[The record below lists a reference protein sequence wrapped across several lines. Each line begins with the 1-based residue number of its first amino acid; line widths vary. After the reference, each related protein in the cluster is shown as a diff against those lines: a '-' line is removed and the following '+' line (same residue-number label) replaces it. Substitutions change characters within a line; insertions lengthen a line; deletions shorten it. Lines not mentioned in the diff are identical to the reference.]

1 MIPSLANRRDQLR
14 KTIGVLNL
22 PQQRSIIGNWL
33 GARMPPRKKAKS
45 AAAHKIR
52 NQHRTKSRSADY
64 STGKGKDGS
73 CPIVGIGGSAG
84 GFEAA
89 MELLRHLPSRTGMAF
104 VIVQHLD
111 PHHGSRLPN
120 LLGKATAM
128 PVSEIAGTTT
138 PKPNEVYVQP
148 PNKCVIAKNGKL
160 TLVRRTERLN
170 IAIDHFFES
179 LAEECGSRAIGIVLS
194 GTGSDGTAGLR
205 AIKAAGGLTFAQTEA
220 SAKFDAMP
228 RSAIRSGF
236 VDLVLPPDAIAGEL
250 RRIAD
255 HPYIRRPLADAEQ
268 AEKEAYRQ
276 ADDLG
281 RIFLSLKKHMGVDF
295 SAYKESTL
303 LRRVHR
309 RMALHR
315 IEELSRYARYLRN
328 NKKEIEALFDD
339 LLINVTRFFR
349 DEALFRALK
358 KRFLPGLL
366 RNKKKD
372 RQREL
377 RVWVPGCATGE
388 EVYSLA
394 ICILEVLGNQLSKI
408 RVQIFGTDLSESV
421 IEHAR
426 AGIYPSTIEKDVPKA
441 RLNRFFVKRDGSYHI
456 HRNVR
461 DICTFARQNITAD
474 PPFSRLDLIS
484 CRNVLIYLSPE
495 LHKRCIPQFHYA
507 LNPGGY
513 LILGPAESVGMY
525 DELFKLVDKK
535 NKIYAKEA
543 KTGSRT
549 ADFIPQRRLE
559 LSRFG
564 TTAQTAIRANF
575 NADILKMADR
585 IILSTYAPAAVV
597 IDHDFLV
604 QQFRGHTELFLE
616 HMPGPAT
623 LNLIQLARPNLVP
636 DLRTTIRR
644 AIKTDKPARAERAK
658 VTLRGKNYEINIQV
672 VPFKVPG
679 ADKSWFLVI
688 FDESTSGNK
697 RERLLRLL
705 GKTSARHEVT
715 ELRRELAA
723 SKDSL
728 QNTIE
733 EQEATNEELK
743 AANEEIE
750 SSNEELQSTNE
761 ELETAKE
768 ELQSTNEELTTLN
781 EELSNRNLEMMQL
794 TNELN
799 NLLASTQMPIV
810 MVDNALTV
818 RRATPASR
826 SAFNI
831 LPTDIG
837 RPLSELRPNI
847 NISDLDNILR
857 EVIETLGTRERKVT
871 DKEGRPY
878 SLRVRPYRTADDKID
893 GAVITLVDI
902 DGGREGDVVKSR
914 RQTKDAS
921 PHQ

>member
-1 MIPSLANRRDQLR
+1 MKA
-14 KTIGVLNL
+14 
-22 PQQRSIIGNWL
+22 
-33 GARMPPRKKAKS
+33 MPPKETARKKVPPSRKSGRGAAK
-45 AAAHKIR
+45 
-52 NQHRTKSRSADY
+52 KSID
-64 STGKGKDGS
+64 

-120 LLGKATAM
+120 LLGKATSM
-128 PVSEIAGTTT
+128 PVTEITGTTA
-138 PKPNEVYVQP
+138 PKPNSVYVQP
-148 PNKCVIAKNGKL
+148 PDKCVIAKNGKL
-160 TLVRRTERLN
+160 TLVQRTQRLN
-170 IAIDHFFES
+170 VAIDHFFES

-205 AIKAAGGLTFAQTEA
+205 AIKAAGGLTFAQSEA

-236 VDLVLPPDAIAGEL
+236 VDVVLPPDAIARE
-250 RRIAD
+250 IQSVSD
-255 HPYIRRPLADAEQ
+255 HPYIRSPLADAQ
-268 AEKEAYRQ
+268 QVEKEAYRQ

-281 RIFLSLKKHMGVDF
+281 RIFLSLKKQMGVDF
-295 SAYKESTL
+295 SAYKQSTL
-303 LRRVHR
+303 VRRVHR

-315 IEELSRYARYLRN
+315 LENLSQYARYLRN
-328 NKKEIEALFDD
+328 NKKEIEALFAD

-349 DEALFRALK
+349 DDALFRALK
-358 KRFLPGLL
+358 KRFLPALL
-366 RNKKKD
+366 KNKKKD

-394 ICILEVLGNQLSKI
+394 ICILEVLGSQLSKI

-421 IEHAR
+421 VEHAR
-426 AGIYPSTIEKDVPKA
+426 AGIYPGAIEKDVPKA
-441 RLNRFFVKRDGSYHI
+441 RLNRFFVKRDGSYQI

-461 DICTFARQNITAD
+461 DICTFARQDITAD

-513 LILGPAESVGMY
+513 LVLGPAESVGLY
-525 DELFKLVDKK
+525 GELFKLVDKK
-535 NKIYAKEA
+535 NKIYTKEA
-543 KTGSRT
+543 KSSPQP
-549 ADFIPQRRLE
+549 ANFISQRGLQ

-564 TTAQTAIRANF
+564 TARTAIGANF

-597 IDHDFLV
+597 IDHNFLV
-604 QQFRGHTELFLE
+604 QQFRGRTDLFLE
-616 HMPGPAT
+616 HTPGPAT

-644 AIKTDKPARAERAK
+644 AIKTDKPVRAERVK
-658 VTLRGKNYEINIQV
+658 VTLRGKNYDINIQV

-697 RERLLRLL
+697 PERLLRVL
-705 GKTSARHEVT
+705 GKTSAQREVT
-715 ELRRELAA
+715 ELRRELAN

-728 QNTIE
+728 QTIIE

-781 EELSNRNLEMMQL
+781 EELSNRNLEMLQV

-799 NLLASTQMPIV
+799 NLLASIQMPIV

-818 RRATPASR
+818 RRATPAAR
-826 SAFNI
+826 EAFNI

-837 RPLSELRPNI
+837 RPLDQLRPNI
-847 NISDLDNILR
+847 DVPDLENILR
-857 EVIETLGTRERKVT
+857 DVIDTLGTRERKVT
-871 DKEGRPY
+871 DKEGREY
-878 SLRVRPYRTADDKID
+878 SLRVRPYRTTDNKID
-893 GAVITLVDI
+893 GAVLTLVDI
-902 DGGREGDVVKSR
+902 DG
-914 RQTKDAS
+914 TKKGDAS
-921 PHQ
+921 KTENRTKNVLSRK

>member
-1 MIPSLANRRDQLR
+1 MAAKR
-14 KTIGVLNL
+14 
-22 PQQRSIIGNWL
+22 
-33 GARMPPRKKAKS
+33 KAKS
-45 AAAHKIR
+45 
-52 NQHRTKSRSADY
+52 RTPFSRVKTSDRRSSQSKLAKAQPR
-64 STGKGKDGS
+64 SGPAKAKLS

-89 MELLRHLPSRTGMAF
+89 MELLRHLPTRTGMAF

-120 LLGKATAM
+120 LLGKATSM
-128 PVSEIAGTTT
+128 PVTEVTETIT
-138 PKPNEVYVQP
+138 PQPNAIYVQP

-160 TLVRRTERLN
+160 TLVSRTEKLN
-170 IAIDHFFES
+170 VAIDHFFES

-236 VDLVLPPDAIAGEL
+236 VDVVLPPDAIAREL

-255 HPYIRRPLADAEQ
+255 HPYIRRPLPNAEEV
-268 AEKEAYRQ
+268 EKEAYRQ

-281 RIFLSLKKHMGVDF
+281 RIFLTLKKQMGVDF
-295 SAYKESTL
+295 SGYKETTL
-303 LRRVHR
+303 IRRVNR

-315 IEELSRYARYLRN
+315 IEKLSQYARYLRN

-358 KRFLPGLL
+358 KRFLPTLL
-366 RNKKKD
+366 RNKKKE

-426 AGIYPSTIEKDVPKA
+426 AGIYPGAIEKDVSQA
-441 RLNRFFVKRDGSYHI
+441 RLNRFFVKRDGFYQI

-513 LILGPAESVGMY
+513 LILGPAESVGLY
-525 DELFKLVDKK
+525 DELFKLEDKK
-535 NKIYAKEA
+535 NKIYAK
-543 KTGSRT
+543 TVVTTPRM
-549 ADFIPQRRLE
+549 ADLIPQRGLG
-559 LSRFG
+559 LSHLGERS
-564 TTAQTAIRANF
+564 TAAAGANLGG
-575 NADILKMADR
+575 DLLKVADR
-585 IILSTYAPAAVV
+585 IMLSAYAPAAVV
-597 IDHDFLV
+597 IDQDMHV
-604 QQFRGHTELFLE
+604 QQFRGRTELFLE
-616 HMPGPAT
+616 HAPGPAT
-623 LNLIQLARPNLVP
+623 FNLLRLARPTLVP
-636 DLRTTIRR
+636 DLRATIHR
-644 AIKTDKPARAERAK
+644 AIKTDKPARKERVK
-658 VTLRGKNYEINIQV
+658 VKLSGQTYEINIQA
-672 VPFKVPG
+672 VPFKIPG
-679 ADKSWFLVI
+679 TDKSWLLVI
-688 FDESTSGNK
+688 FDETTKGAK
-697 RERLLRLL
+697 REKPPGAL
-705 GKTSARHEVT
+705 GKTGTEREVG

-723 SKDSL
+723 SQESL
-728 QNTIE
+728 QAIIE

-743 AANEEIE
+743 SANEEIE

-768 ELQSTNEELTTLN
+768 ELQS
-781 EELSNRNLEMMQL
+781 
-794 TNELN
+794 
-799 NLLASTQMPIV
+799 
-810 MVDNALTV
+810 
-818 RRATPASR
+818 
-826 SAFNI
+826 
-831 LPTDIG
+831 
-837 RPLSELRPNI
+837 
-847 NISDLDNILR
+847 
-857 EVIETLGTRERKVT
+857 
-871 DKEGRPY
+871 
-878 SLRVRPYRTADDKID
+878 
-893 GAVITLVDI
+893 
-902 DGGREGDVVKSR
+902 
-914 RQTKDAS
+914 
-921 PHQ
+921 

>member
-1 MIPSLANRRDQLR
+1 MRAMPANKKKKSSKEHRASVKR
-14 KTIGVLNL
+14 KSK
-22 PQQRSIIGNWL
+22 PQFGPD
-33 GARMPPRKKAKS
+33 GPGEKEKS
-45 AAAHKIR
+45 
-52 NQHRTKSRSADY
+52 SAI
-64 STGKGKDGS
+64 

-111 PHHGSRLPN
+111 PHHASRLPN
-120 LLGKATAM
+120 LLGKVTAM
-128 PVSEIAGTTT
+128 PVSEVTQTTT
-138 PKPNEVYVQP
+138 PKPNTVYVQP
-148 PNKCVIAKNGKL
+148 PNKCVIAKDGTL
-160 TLVRRTERLN
+160 TVVRREERLN

-179 LAEECGSRAIGIVLS
+179 LAEECGSRAIGVVLS

-205 AIKAAGGLTFAQTEA
+205 AIKAAGGLTFAQSEE

-228 RSAIRSGF
+228 RSAIRAGF
-236 VDLVLPPDAIAGEL
+236 VDLVLPPGEIAREIE
-250 RRIAD
+250 RIAN
-255 HPYIRRPLADAEQ
+255 HPYIRRPLSDPEEI
-268 AEKEAYRQ
+268 EKAAYRQ

-281 RIFLSLKKHMGVDF
+281 RIFLSLKKQMGVDF
-295 SAYKESTL
+295 SAFKESTL
-303 LRRVHR
+303 IRRIHR

-315 IEELSRYARYLRN
+315 IDTLKRYAQFLRD
-328 NKKEIEALFDD
+328 NKKEIETLFDD

-349 DEALFRALK
+349 DGIVFGALK
-358 KRFLPGLL
+358 KRFLPALF
-366 RNKKKD
+366 KKKSKA

-394 ICILEVLGNQLSKI
+394 ICILEALGGQAAKWRI
-408 RVQIFGTDLSESV
+408 QIFGTDLSESV
-421 IEHAR
+421 VEHAR
-426 AGIYPSTIEKDVPKA
+426 MGIYSSAIEKDVSQA
-441 RLNRFFVKRDGSYHI
+441 RLKRFFVKRDGTYQI

-507 LNPGGY
+507 LNPGSY

-525 DELFKLVDKK
+525 EELFKLVDKK
-535 NKIYAKEA
+535 AKIYTKEA
-543 KTGSRT
+543 KTGPRA
-549 ADFIPQRRLE
+549 ADLIAPRGLE

-564 TTAQTAIRANF
+564 TTARSGNGITF

-585 IILSTYAPAAVV
+585 IVLSTYAPAAVV
-597 IDHDFLV
+597 IDHNFLV
-604 QQFRGHTELFLE
+604 QQFRGHTDLFLE
-616 HMPGPAT
+616 HTPGPAT
-623 LNLIQLARPNLVP
+623 LNLFQLARPNLVP
-636 DLRTTIRR
+636 DLRSTIRR
-644 AIKTDKPARAERAK
+644 AIKTDKPARVDRAK
-658 VTLRGKNYEINIQV
+658 ITLRGKNYEINIQV

-697 RERLLRLL
+697 PERLMRVL
-705 GKTSARHEVT
+705 GKTSAQREVT
-715 ELRRELAA
+715 DLRRELAA

-728 QNTIE
+728 QTIIE

-818 RRATPASR
+818 RRATPAAR

-847 NISDLDNILR
+847 DVPDLENILQ

-871 DKEGRPY
+871 DKDGRQY
-878 SLRVRPYRTADDKID
+878 SLRIRPYRTTDNKID
-893 GAVITLVDI
+893 GAVFTLVDI
-902 DGGREGDVVKSR
+902 DGAANGRRKKSGSGLPNEN
-914 RQTKDAS
+914 KK
-921 PHQ
+921 

>member
-1 MIPSLANRRDQLR
+1 MRAMPANR
-14 KTIGVLNL
+14 K
-22 PQQRSIIGNWL
+22 
-33 GARMPPRKKAKS
+33 
-45 AAAHKIR
+45 
-52 NQHRTKSRSADY
+52 TKSSGAKRPSVKRNPKPQFGADGDGEKQKSSSA
-64 STGKGKDGS
+64 

-89 MELLRHLPSRTGMAF
+89 MEFLRNLPQKTGMAF

-111 PHHGSRLPN
+111 PHHASRLSN
-120 LLGKATAM
+120 LLGKVTAM
-128 PVSEIAGTTT
+128 PVSEVTRTTT
-138 PKPNEVYVQP
+138 PKPNTVYVQP
-148 PNKCVIAKNGKL
+148 TNKCVTAKNGAL

-205 AIKAAGGLTFAQTEA
+205 AIKAAGGLTFAQTEE

-236 VDLVLPPDAIAGEL
+236 VDLVLPPDAMAHEIQ
-250 RRIAD
+250 RIAD
-255 HPYIRRPLADAEQ
+255 HPYIRRPLADAEEV
-268 AEKEAYRQ
+268 EKDVYRQ

-281 RIFLSLKKHMGVDF
+281 RIFLTLKKQMGVDF
-295 SAYKESTL
+295 SGYKETTL
-303 LRRVHR
+303 IRRVNR

-315 IEELSRYARYLRN
+315 IEKLSQYARYLRN

-358 KRFLPGLL
+358 KRFLPTLL
-366 RNKKKD
+366 RNKKKE

-426 AGIYPSTIEKDVPKA
+426 AGIYPGAIEKDVPRA
-441 RLNRFFVKRDGSYHI
+441 RLNRFFVKRDGSYQI
-456 HRNVR
+456 HRSVR
-461 DICTFARQNITAD
+461 DICTFARQNLTAD

-484 CRNVLIYLSPE
+484 CRNVLIYLSSE

-525 DELFKLVDKK
+525 DELFKLADKK
-535 NKIYAKEA
+535 NKIYTKEA
-543 KTGSRT
+543 KTGPRA
-549 ADFIPQRRLE
+549 ADLIPPRGLE
-559 LSRFG
+559 LSRFA
-564 TTAQTAIRANF
+564 TTARSGNGVNF

-597 IDHDFLV
+597 IDHNFLV
-604 QQFRGHTELFLE
+604 QQFRGRTDLFLE
-616 HMPGPAT
+616 HTPGPAT

-658 VTLRGKNYEINIQV
+658 VTLRRKTYEINIQV

-697 RERLLRLL
+697 QERLMRVL
-705 GKTSARHEVT
+705 GKTTAQREVT
-715 ELRRELAA
+715 DLRRELAA

-728 QNTIE
+728 QTIIE

-743 AANEEIE
+743 SANEEIE

-810 MVDNALTV
+810 MVDNELTV
-818 RRATPASR
+818 RRATPAAR
-826 SAFNI
+826 GAFNI

-847 NISDLDNILR
+847 DVPDLENILR

-871 DKEGRPY
+871 DNDGRQY
-878 SLRVRPYRTADDKID
+878 SLRIRPYRTTDNRID
-893 GAVITLVDI
+893 GAVLTLVDI
-902 DGGREGDVVKSR
+902 DATKERDAAKTCNR
-914 RQTKDAS
+914 TKDVS
-921 PHQ
+921 SLR

>member
-1 MIPSLANRRDQLR
+1 MPARRQS
-14 KTIGVLNL
+14 K
-22 PQQRSIIGNWL
+22 SIRVRRQSIQ
-33 GARMPPRKKAKS
+33 RKKKRQVGPGS
-45 AAAHKIR
+45 AE
-52 NQHRTKSRSADY
+52 TKRINDL
-64 STGKGKDGS
+64 

-89 MELLRHLPSRTGMAF
+89 MELLQNLPPRTGMAF

-111 PHHGSRLPN
+111 PHHASRLPN
-120 LLGKATAM
+120 LLGKMTAM
-128 PVSEIAGTTT
+128 PVREVAGTTT
-138 PKPNEVYVQP
+138 PKPNTVYVQP
-148 PNKCVIAKNGKL
+148 PNKCVIAKDGAL
-160 TLVRRTERLN
+160 TLVHRTERLN

-179 LAEECGSRAIGIVLS
+179 LAEERGSRAIGIVLS

-205 AIKAAGGLTFAQTEA
+205 AIKAAGGLTFAQTEE

-236 VDLVLPPDAIAGEL
+236 VDIVLAPDAIVREL

-255 HPYIRRPLADAEQ
+255 HPYIRRPLPNAEEG
-268 AEKEAYRQ
+268 EKEAYRQ

-281 RIFLSLKKHMGVDF
+281 RIFLSLKKQMGVDF
-295 SAYKESTL
+295 SGYKETTL
-303 LRRVHR
+303 IRRVNR

-315 IEELSRYARYLRN
+315 IEKLSQYARYLRN

-349 DEALFRALK
+349 DETLFRALN
-358 KRFLPGLL
+358 KRVLPIRL
-366 RNKKKD
+366 RSKKKE

-388 EVYSLA
+388 EVYSLP

-408 RVQIFGTDLSESV
+408 RVQSFGTDLSESV

-426 AGIYPSTIEKDVPKA
+426 AGIYPSAIEKDVPKA
-441 RLNRFFVKRDGSYHI
+441 RLRRFFVKGDGSYQI

-461 DICTFARQNITAD
+461 DICTFARQYITAD
-474 PPFSRLDLIS
+474 PPFSRLALIS

-525 DELFKLVDKK
+525 EELFKLVDKK
-535 NKIYAKEA
+535 AKIYTKKA
-543 KTGSRT
+543 KTGPRA
-549 ADFIPQRRLE
+549 ADFIPQRDLE

-564 TTAQTAIRANF
+564 TTARAGTGVNF

-585 IILSTYAPAAVV
+585 IMLSTYAPAAVV
-597 IDHDFLV
+597 IDHNFLV
-604 QQFRGHTELFLE
+604 QQFRGRTDLFLE
-616 HMPGPAT
+616 HTPRPAT

-636 DLRTTIRR
+636 DLRATIRR

-672 VPFKVPG
+672 VPFKSPG

-688 FDESTSGNK
+688 FDESTSGTK
-697 RERLLRLL
+697 RERLLRVL
-705 GKTSARHEVT
+705 GKTSAQSEAT

-728 QNTIE
+728 QTIIE
-733 EQEATNEELK
+733 EHEATNEELK

-781 EELSNRNLEMMQL
+781 EELSNRNLEMMQI
-794 TNELN
+794 TNELK
-799 NLLASTQMPIV
+799 NLLASIQMPIL

-818 RRATPASR
+818 RRATPAAR
-826 SAFNI
+826 DAFNI

-837 RPLSELRPNI
+837 RPLTERRPNI
-847 NISDLDNILR
+847 DVPDLENILR

-871 DKEGRPY
+871 DKNGRQY
-878 SLRVRPYRTADDKID
+878 SLRIRPYRSTDNKID
-893 GAVITLVDI
+893 GAVLTLIDI
-902 DGGREGDVVKSR
+902 DGAANGRRKKSGSGLPNEN
-914 RQTKDAS
+914 KK
-921 PHQ
+921 